1 MKVIKDALPYILQ
14 PLTDIVNCSLRES
27 SFPSAWKLSEV
38 IPLLKEGD
46 HEIAKNNRP
55 ISLLLAASKICERV
69 VLEQFTAYVEQ
80 KKCLSVHQSGNRK
93 LHSTETLN
101 LFISDKIL
109 KSMDDKEVVAVIL
122 LDLSK
127 AFDSIDHVLL
137 LKKLQV
143 LGVSDDALCWFK
155 SYLTG
160 RQQVVRIGSTVSET
174 RTLNHGVP
182 QGSILGP
189 MLFNIYIN
197 DLPMVSKNGNLKSYV
212 DDSKLLLSFSI
223 NEVNS
228 AVAQLNE
235 DLRRVVSWC
244 SLNSL
249 LINPNKTKLLV
260 FATRYMLKQIPADF
274 HILPLGKKLFP
285 VTSATDLGVTLDSG
299 LTYDEHVTKLV
310 SSCVGSLCQ
319 INRARHLFDMK
330 TLILLINAL
339 VFSKLYY
346 CSTIWS
352 NSSKK
357 NIAKHC
363 TYCHGHKKV

>member
-1 MKVIKDALPYILQ
+1 M
-14 PLTDIVNCSLRES
+14 
-27 SFPSAWKLSEV
+27 
-38 IPLLKEGD
+38 
-46 HEIAKNNRP
+46 
-55 ISLLLAASKICERV
+55 
-69 VLEQFTAYVEQ
+69 
-80 KKCLSVHQSGNRK
+80 
-93 LHSTETLN
+93 
-101 LFISDKIL
+101 
-109 KSMDDKEVVAVIL
+109 
-122 LDLSK
+122 
-127 AFDSIDHVLL
+127 
-137 LKKLQV
+137 
-143 LGVSDDALCWFK
+143 SDDALCWFK

-197 DLPMVSKNGNLKSYV
+197 DLPMVPKNGNLKSYV

-228 AVAQLNE
+228 AVAKLNE
-235 DLRRVVSWC
+235 DLRKVVSWC

-274 HILPLGKKLFP
+274 RILLLGKKLFP

-310 SSCVGSLCQ
+310 SSCVDSLCQ

-330 TLILLINAL
+330 TLIILINAF

-346 CSTIWS
+346 CSAIWS

-357 NIAKHC
+357 NVAKLQKVQNFAARIV
-363 TYCHGHKKV
+363 TGTKKI